1 MNYKVKIC
9 GMTDLENVRL
19 ISELSPDLLGFVMVP
34 TSKRFVSAETVAT
47 IGTPAH
53 IARIGVIADAN
64 IEEIENI
71 IATARLDGVQLH
83 GNESADFCA
92 ALRKLLPRTLLIK
105 ALSGRSESLETDIRD
120 FEDVCDM
127 LLFDSTAGGQGG
139 SGEMF
144 DHSNLTNA
152 GITKPFL
159 LSGGLDA
166 SSVNQSIDALRNT
179 TLAGFDFN
187 SRIETAPGI
196 KSVEKAAEAIKEVRN
211 ALSNN

>member
-1 MNYKVKIC
+1 MSYKVKIC
-9 GMTDLENVRL
+9 GMTDAANVRS
-19 ISELSPDLLGFVMVP
+19 IGELSPDLLGFVLVP
-34 TSKRFVSAETVAT
+34 TSKRFIDAERVAKIDT
-47 IGTPAH
+47 PDHIG
-53 IARIGVIADAN
+53 RIGVFADESAED
-64 IEEIENI
+64 ILRTL
-71 IATARLDGVQLH
+71 AFARLDGVQLH
-83 GNESADFCA
+83 GNESADYCA
-92 ALRKLLPRTLLIK
+92 ALRRLLPRTLLIK
-105 ALSGRSESLETDIRD
+105 ALSGRSESLKTEIRD

-144 DHSNLTNA
+144 DHPNLTNA

-166 SSVNQSIDALRNT
+166 SSVGQSIDALRNT

-196 KSVEKAAEAIKEVRN
+196 KSVETAAEAIKEVRN
-211 ALSNN
+211 AFSNN

>member
-9 GMTDLENVRL
+9 GMTEGTNVSL
-19 ISELSPDLLGFVMVP
+19 INELSPDLLGFVLVP
-34 TSKRFVSAETVAT
+34 SSSRFVDAEKVGT
-47 IGTPAH
+47 IDTPDH
-53 IARIGVIADAN
+53 IGRIGVFADESLEDIGKAIA
-64 IEEIENI
+64 I
-71 IATARLDGVQLH
+71 ARLDGVQLH
-83 GNESADFCA
+83 GNESADFCGD
-92 ALRKLLPRTLLIK
+92 LRRLCPRTLLIK
-105 ALSGRSESLETDIRD
+105 ALSGRSEFLKADARA

-166 SSVNQSIDALRNT
+166 SSVGQSIDALRNT

-196 KSVEKAAEAIKEVRN
+196 KSVEKAAAAIKEVRN
-211 ALSNN
+211 AVSG